1 MQRQVSR
8 TRGELMTA
16 TMRLRLRVMQT
27 RGVFQTQT
35 RKVFATL
42 TLCGFGL
49 LTARGLLMRSRGGVA
64 DANPRPPA
72 DGVTC
77 AQGGPGGCAGSNP
90 AG

>member
-1 MQRQVSR
+1 
-8 TRGELMTA
+8 MTA

-35 RKVFATL
+35 RGVFATATRGEFATP
-42 TLCGFGL
+42 TLRGFGL
-49 LTARGLLMRSRGGVA
+49 LIARGLLMRSRGGVA

-77 AQGGPGGCAGSNP
+77 AEGGPGGCAGGNP

>member
-1 MQRQVSR
+1 MQSPMQRPVSR

-16 TMRLRLRVMQT
+16 TMRLRLQVMQT
-27 RGVFQTQT
+27 RGVFATAT
-35 RKVFATL
+35 RGEL
-42 TLCGFGL
+42 GL
-49 LTARGLLMRSRGGVA
+49 RTARGLLMRSRGGVA

-90 AG
+90 SG